1 MTKKVAIPSLSAT
14 FELRREQLCLV
25 LQSGS
30 ERGRGLRAGPGQG
43 RGEDED
49 KYNFPSSEQFMKGT
63 MAHNT
68 CNAIGEVSCTE
79 TDFCLSD
86 CLVPSKVPVKAGPSK
101 TVSFSHAF
109 MRASLQTI
117 R

>member
-49 KYNFPSSEQFMKGT
+49 KYNFPQLR
-63 MAHNT
+63 
-68 CNAIGEVSCTE
+68 AIHEGNHG
-79 TDFCLSD
+79 
-86 CLVPSKVPVKAGPSK
+86 AQ
-101 TVSFSHAF
+101 H
-109 MRASLQTI
+109 M
-117 R
+117 

>member
-1 MTKKVAIPSLSAT
+1 MSSGASSYVSFCKAV
-14 FELRREQLCLV
+14 
-25 LQSGS
+25 QS
-30 ERGRGLRAGPGQG
+30 
-43 RGEDED
+43 EDED
-49 KYNFPSSEQFMKGT
+49 YEQDQDKDEERTRINIISHSSEQFMKRT

>member
-49 KYNFPSSEQFMKGT
+49 KYNFP
-63 MAHNT
+63 
-68 CNAIGEVSCTE
+68 
-79 TDFCLSD
+79 
-86 CLVPSKVPVKAGPSK
+86 
-101 TVSFSHAF
+101 
-109 MRASLQTI
+109 
-117 R
+117 